1 MLLTLPEIL
10 SATSARPITAPTST
24 TTTQP
29 ITSIST
35 DTRSLKPGDCFV
47 ALKGENFDAHDF
59 LHQAIDAGAT
69 TLIVHHSPSTTTPIP
84 PNILVLLVPDTLVAL
99 GQIANTWRSR
109 FQIPVAGVVGSSGK
123 TTTKEM
129 AAEIVSSAMPTLST
143 RGNLNNLI
151 GLPRMLFEL
160 NDTHRAA
167 VLELGMN
174 LPDEN
179 RRLVEIADPDTILL
193 TNITHAH
200 VGMFGSHEAHYEAEA
215 EAIRYA
221 PERATLIM
229 NADDEKS
236 AKARQQYAGNRM
248 VLTFGVENPADLTA
262 RNIQKQTP
270 YGYTFE
276 LHGNGFTGEV
286 VNLQVFGRHNVANA
300 VAAAALAR
308 SFDVGPGYIAQQLSA
323 FRPRLNRSEV
333 EQIDGWYL
341 VKDYYNAIPNA
352 VQLAL
357 ESLADFQ
364 VPGRRFAVLG
374 DMMELGDFERMYH
387 EQVGQAAARAG
398 LHRLFTLGQRGAII
412 HETAAASGA
421 DAVHLPDVET
431 AAHHLKQQLQP
442 GDLLLLK
449 GSRLM
454 KLERLHELLKA

>member
-1 MLLTLPEIL
+1 MRLTLQEVMN
-10 SATSARPITAPTST
+10 ATGAKLVGEPAT
-24 TTTQP
+24 THDV

-59 LHQAIDAGAT
+59 LQQAIKAGAAV
-69 TLIVHHSPSTTTPIP
+69 LVVHVAVNVPSHVVQ
-84 PNILVLLVPDTLVAL
+84 LVVADTLVAL
-99 GQIANTWRSR
+99 GQLAHTWRSR
-109 FQIPVAGVVGSSGK
+109 FTIPVAGLVGSSGK

-129 AAEIVSSAMPTLST
+129 AAEIVGSAIPALST

-160 NDTHRAA
+160 NETHQAA

-179 RRLVEIADPDTILL
+179 RRLVEIADPDVLLL

-200 VGMFGSHEAHYEAEA
+200 VGMFGTHEAHYEAEA

-221 PERATLIM
+221 PERTKLIF
-229 NADDEKS
+229 NSDDAKS
-236 AKARQQYAGNRM
+236 QQARREYAGSRS
-248 VLTFGVENPADLTA
+248 VSTFGVDNPADVRATGIHNLA
-262 RNIQKQTP
+262 P
-270 YGYTFE
+270 YGYRFSLQGGGYSNNEVE
-276 LHGNGFTGEV
+276 LRM
-286 VNLQVFGRHNVANA
+286 FGRHNVSNA

-308 SFDVGPGYIAQQLSA
+308 HFDISSEHVAQRLSA
-323 FRPRLNRSEV
+323 FQPRLNRSEV

-341 VKDYYNAIPNA
+341 VKDYYNAIPAA

-357 ESLADFQ
+357 ESLKDFQ

-387 EQVGQAAARAG
+387 EQVGESAARAG
-398 LHRLFTLGQRGAII
+398 LKRLFTLGQRGAII
-412 HETAAASGA
+412 HETASANGTN
-421 DAVHLPDVET
+421 AVHLPDVESV
-431 AAHHLKQQLQP
+431 AAELKQELKP

-454 KLERLHELLKA
+454 KLERLYELLKA